1 MFPFPVSVFLRLILL
16 SIFPS
21 TLADSVTI
29 CWRTK
34 ATEGRSARWR
44 NTVVISATCE
54 KTGSLWSLCCQPPD
68 KDLSPLSIICLF
80 IYFWPHHA
88 ACRILVPQPGI
99 KSVPPA
105 VGAQSH
111 NHKPPQGSPELSIF
125 YKPSKPGFDPWVRKI
140 LWRRAW
146 LPTPAFLPGELRGQ
160 RSQTGYS
167 PWGCKESDTTELL
180 TLSFFKV

>member
-111 NHKPPQGSPELSIF
+111 NHKPPQGSPYFPFFTSLVN
-125 YKPSKPGFDPWVRKI
+125 PGLIPGSGRSFGEERGYPLQHSCLENSVDRGA
-140 LWRRAW
+140 RRAIVHG
-146 LPTPAFLPGELRGQ
+146 AAK
-160 RSQTGYS
+160 SQTQ
-167 PWGCKESDTTELL
+167 
-180 TLSFFKV
+180 LSY